1 VCRVHAT
8 VSQQLWLEVF
18 GAPLRYSMCTNAHS
32 DCAHVSIFKCL
43 DLRVRACEY
52 IFMLA
57 RASPCVYRRARVNV
71 QLRME
76 ILHPEPRCLIICMR
90 HSRLHMYAP
99 FLSAASLMAACTL
112 AAHRNGGVQMSAAII
127 FHVV

>member
-1 VCRVHAT
+1 MLQSVCAT
-8 VSQQLWLEVF
+8 V
-18 GAPLRYSMCTNAHS
+18 CTNRSVRTQIVRMCLSSSAWI
-32 DCAHVSIFKCL
+32 CVCVHVSIFSCL
-43 DLRVRACEY
+43 RARVHVF
-52 IFMLA
+52 IG
-57 RASPCVYRRARVNV
+57 ARVNV